1 MGFLMPKAPSFP
13 SPSTAATDAQKE
25 QEERLNRKELSE
37 RKQIAARLRSRRR
50 MYREMF
56 GSDTLG
62 AGSTAT
68 VDTTVRNPREVV

>member
-13 SPSTAATDAQKE
+13 GPSTLATDAQKE
-25 QEERLNRKELSE
+25 QEERLSRKEISE
-37 RKQIAARLRSRRR
+37 RKQIAARIRSRRR

-62 AGSTAT
+62 AGGTAT
-68 VDTTVRNPREVV
+68 EDTTVRNPREVV